1 MNYMSSLIAY
11 YIFFSPIIF
20 HLGTLCWEKNIKR
33 YFYRYENT
41 QKDFDA
47 NNTLFPYQ
55 LGRSL
60 ASHLEDGQGL

>member
-1 MNYMSSLIAY
+1 M
-11 YIFFSPIIF
+11 
-20 HLGTLCWEKNIKR
+20 LGKNIKR

-60 ASHLEDGQGL
+60 ASRLEDGQGL